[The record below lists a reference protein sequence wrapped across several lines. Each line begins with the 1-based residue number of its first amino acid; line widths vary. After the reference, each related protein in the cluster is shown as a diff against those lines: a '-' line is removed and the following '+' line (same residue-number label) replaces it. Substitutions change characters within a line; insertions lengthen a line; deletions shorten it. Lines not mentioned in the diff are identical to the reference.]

1 MPLYFRAYLIDSVIC
16 TSGPSLQ
23 LLNEEL
29 RLAMALAGV
38 ASLAEINRSL
48 VAHETSYFSKL

>member
-1 MPLYFRAYLIDSVIC
+1 M
-16 TSGPSLQ
+16 GPSLQ